1 MQFSYLRTF
10 PHLPFRDNTTNSFA
24 SPFLFLLIYTNMRS
38 KGNRKI
44 SILTINKEA
53 ERRICGLRPRLKS
66 KIAKCQQVYSLL
78 VAINISYNESEM
90 VTVDLRLCMSSPGN
104 NFGQLSLGEGD
115 SHLVQVLPTYWSQV
129 WSSRVL
135 LLFKDRNA
143 NAAVNYS
150 CVLCIGMFTAYNVAG
165 LALLLNTIL

>member
-1 MQFSYLRTF
+1 
-10 PHLPFRDNTTNSFA
+10 
-24 SPFLFLLIYTNMRS
+24 MRS

-90 VTVDLRLCMSSPGN
+90 VMVDLRLCMSSPGN
-104 NFGQLSLGEGD
+104 NFGQLSLGG
-115 SHLVQVLPTYWSQV
+115 
-129 WSSRVL
+129 
-135 LLFKDRNA
+135 
-143 NAAVNYS
+143 
-150 CVLCIGMFTAYNVAG
+150 GGG
-165 LALLLNTIL
+165 LASRTGASHILVSGLILTRFAFV